1 MKFGGGTK
9 AAENL
14 ESLNDAFFITAQGR
28 DEDEESLRLGKRTT
42 DARKL
47 DVFHRNAR
55 TLLLTQES
63 SIKVALRSPK
73 QKTGYQTLK
82 NVLLKA

>member
-1 MKFGGGTK
+1 MNYGQAAEKLIKVDEGMKFGGGTK

-55 TLLLTQES
+55 TLLLT
-63 SIKVALRSPK
+63 
-73 QKTGYQTLK
+73 
-82 NVLLKA
+82 